1 VVIFF
6 HQPDYLCLYLILY
19 DMNNDTAVSNPLLQ
33 DWNTPFSIAPFD
45 LIRPGHFKPAVEYAI
60 EEARKE
66 VDLIIYSGEVP
77 DFHNTIE
84 ALESAGALL
93 SRITPIL
100 FNLNSSDTTPPLQ
113 TAARE
118 VTPLLTVFAN
128 DITLNARL
136 FLKVKEV
143 FDRRDN
149 LDLDAEQLILLD
161 RRYKGFVRGGAA
173 LSDANKEKFRAIT
186 VEMST
191 LSLKFEENLLAET
204 NDFTLHLTSEDDLAG
219 LPDGMRE
226 AAAGLA
232 REREMEGWVF
242 TLHAPSYVPFMQ
254 YSDRRDLR
262 EKMFRAYT
270 RRSYRG
276 NDHDNRV
283 LVTRIADLRLQLARL
298 LGFTDYA
305 SYALE
310 ERMASTPE
318 EVNSFLGRLLQAS
331 TPAGRRDIH
340 DLEQYARSHG
350 HKGSL
355 ERWDWAYYSEKLRME
370 RFNIDDE
377 ALRPYMPLGKVTE
390 AVLGL
395 ATKLYG
401 LTFTENRDIPVY
413 NKEVTAWEVH
423 DGNRGVIAILMLD
436 FHPRKGKSGGAWM
449 TGFRE
454 QSMEDGKRIIPV
466 ISLVM
471 NFTRS
476 TSVRP
481 SLLSHNEM
489 NTFLHEFGHA
499 LHGML
504 SDCTYESLSG
514 TNVKRDFV
522 ELPSQI
528 MENWS
533 WEREWLDTWAAH
545 WQTGEKIPDDI
556 LIKLKESL
564 TYNEGYACMRQLSFG
579 LLDMA
584 WHTLTEPPEGDVV
597 AFERAA
603 MAQTE
608 LLPPTEGACMSVSFA
623 HIFSGGYAAGYYGY
637 KWAEVLDADAFS
649 LFRER
654 GIFDTETALSFRHNI
669 LERGGSREPA
679 ELFRAFRGREPS
691 TDALIER
698 SGFRKL

>member
-1 VVIFF
+1 MKTDT
-6 HQPDYLCLYLILY
+6 QPE
-19 DMNNDTAVSNPLLQ
+19 NPLLQ
-33 DWNTPFSIAPFD
+33 EWKTPFNIPPFD
-45 LIRPGHFKPAVEYAI
+45 LIKPGHFKPAVEYAI

-66 VDLIIYSGEVP
+66 IDEIINSGEEP
-77 DFHNTIE
+77 GFHNTVE
-84 ALESAGALL
+84 ALERAGSLL
-93 SRITPIL
+93 NRITPIL
-100 FNLNSSDTTPPLQ
+100 FNLNSSDTTPQLQ

-118 VTPLLTVFAN
+118 VSPLLTAFAN
-128 DITLNARL
+128 DITLNPDL
-136 FLKVKEV
+136 FKKVRAIYEKK
-143 FDRRDN
+143 DN

-161 RRYKGFVRGGAA
+161 RRYRSFIRGGAA
-173 LSDANKEKFRAIT
+173 LHEAEKEQFRAIT
-186 VEMST
+186 LEMST

-219 LPDGMRE
+219 LPEGVRE

-232 REREMEGWVF
+232 KERDVKGWVF

-262 EKMFRAYT
+262 EQMYRAYVQ
-270 RRSYRG
+270 RSFRG
-276 NDHDNRV
+276 NEHDNTT
-283 LVTRIADLRLQLARL
+283 LVTRLSDLRLQLARL
-298 LGFTDYA
+298 LGYNDYA

-310 ERMASTPE
+310 ERMASTPG
-318 EVNSFLGRLLQAS
+318 EVNSFLARLLEAS
-331 TPAGRRDIH
+331 SPAGRRDLH
-340 DLEQYARSHG
+340 DMEQYARDLG
-350 HKGSL
+350 HTGRL
-355 ERWDWAYYSEKLRME
+355 ERWDWAYYSEKLRLE
-370 RFNIDDE
+370 RFKIDDE

-401 LTFTENRDIPVY
+401 LRFTENSNIPIY
-413 NKEVTAWEVH
+413 NSEVTAWEVH
-423 DGNRGVIAILMLD
+423 DGDKGVIAILMLD

-454 QSMEDGKRIIPV
+454 QSRADGQRVIPV

-471 NFTRS
+471 NFTRP
-476 TSVRP
+476 TQARP
-481 SLLSHNEM
+481 SLLSHSEM

-522 ELPSQI
+522 ELPSQL

-533 WEREWLDTWAAH
+533 WEKEWLDLWAMH
-545 WQTGEKIPDDI
+545 YETGEKVPENI
-556 LIKLKESL
+556 LNRLKESL

-584 WHTLTEPPEGDVV
+584 WHTLQEPFDGYIV
-597 AFERAA
+597 AFERNA
-603 MAQTE
+603 MASAE
-608 LLPPTEGACMSVSFA
+608 LLPYVDGACMSVSFA
-623 HIFSGGYAAGYYGY
+623 HLFSGGYAAGYYGY

-649 LFRER
+649 LFREK
-654 GIFDTETALSFRHNI
+654 GIFDSGTALSFRHNI
-669 LERGGSREPA
+669 LEKGGSREPD

-691 TDALIER
+691 ADALIER
-698 SGFRKL
+698 SGFNRL